1 VDKIKSCL
9 CIRGK
14 PCSDLYTPRKHI
26 VTTLVVFIFHLFY
39 FGKFVFTFSICISF
53 IFIFVLK
60 FMCLVC
66 RLGGTGAR
74 SWSFGPQAHISNKSS
89 DTMCSDLK

>member
-1 VDKIKSCL
+1 M
-9 CIRGK
+9 
-14 PCSDLYTPRKHI
+14 I

-60 FMCLVC
+60 FLCLVC
-66 RLGGTGAR
+66 RLGGAGIGA
-74 SWSFGPQAHISNKSS
+74 GNLA
-89 DTMCSDLK
+89 LKAPDCERGALIPCVVT